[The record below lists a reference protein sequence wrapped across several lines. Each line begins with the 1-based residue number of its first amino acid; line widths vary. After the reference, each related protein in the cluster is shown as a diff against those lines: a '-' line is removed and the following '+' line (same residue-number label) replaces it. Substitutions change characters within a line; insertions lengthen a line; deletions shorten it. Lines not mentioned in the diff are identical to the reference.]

1 MSWWF
6 LMMHH
11 HHVRRGKRPGW
22 FASTTTAAD
31 NTISGIVPMI
41 IIGRDDVRVVATTI
55 GGGCGIVKREKKSS
69 IGRYRR
75 GGDIDVAQS
84 TRGPPRRRPVVGC
97 GSRSY
102 RRHGDCSI
110 VGRRGGYCRNGLKQ
124 LKDSHYG

>member
-1 MSWWF
+1 
-6 LMMHH
+6 MMHH

-41 IIGRDDVRVVATTI
+41 IIGRDDVVVATTI